1 MKVLGPSS
9 LPLLKPLEGGSA
21 WPLTALRGLFR
32 ATDIDSR
39 SVVQLAIFP
48 T

>member
-21 WPLTALRGLFR
+21 WSLTALLGLP
-32 ATDIDSR
+32 ALT
-39 SVVQLAIFP
+39 VAL
-48 T
+48 